1 MARLCP
7 SLRLYSLSTYIP
19 RASYEATTLSQ
30 NNPNFCMKKHEP
42 VTVFAAT
49 EYVRFVNQVSL
60 PTGAVLCG
68 DLRVILEQCTSLI
81 FSSLQFIVSGFC
93 KYCGE
98 GVENSYLFQL
108 SIIKV
113 GGWLGGGGG
122 GGKLKLPVQTL
133 ELVG

>member
-1 MARLCP
+1 
-7 SLRLYSLSTYIP
+7 
-19 RASYEATTLSQ
+19 
-30 NNPNFCMKKHEP
+30 MKKHEP

-49 EYVRFVNQVSL
+49 EYVWFVNQVSL
-60 PTGAVLCG
+60 PTGAVFMWR
-68 DLRVILEQCTSLI
+68 LRVILGQCTSLI
-81 FSSLQFIVSGFC
+81 FSSLQLIVSGFC

-122 GGKLKLPVQTL
+122 GGGL
-133 ELVG
+133 